1 MAALFYR
8 ALVVFL
14 VISCYSNESKYL
26 VIYNFFESKSCDVS
40 ISLTQ
45 LSKKSISNCV
55 LFIVVTSVS
64 AENITTVEPST
75 ATSATTQPSTA
86 TTATSATT
94 QVTTTP
100 TTATSVVTDATQP
113 TETTGTTGSVTTV
126 ITTPTHCPDG
136 SHFDAA
142 SFVGG
147 IILCAGLFAL
157 GFIGYKIYKSRT
169 SPHYQQF

>member
-8 ALVVFL
+8 ALIVFL
-14 VISCYSNESKYL
+14 VISYYSNE
-26 VIYNFFESKSCDVS
+26 I
-40 ISLTQ
+40 
-45 LSKKSISNCV
+45 
-55 LFIVVTSVS
+55 VTSAS
-64 AENITTVEPST
+64 AEDTTTVEPST
-75 ATSATTQPSTA
+75 ATSAATAQPSTA

-100 TTATSVVTDATQP
+100 TTATSVVTSATHP

-126 ITTPTHCPDG
+126 KTTPTPCPDG

-169 SPHYQQF
+169 SPQYQQF